1 MDGDARF
8 DWDTA
13 NDDLRPIAPL
23 LLTPEQAAASLGI
36 SRTKVYEL
44 IGTGQ
49 LESVRIGT
57 SRRIAVA
64 ALEEF
69 VEHLRTRAA

>member
-1 MDGDARF
+1 MDTDARLNLAPTE
-8 DWDTA
+8 DQV
-13 NDDLRPIAPL
+13 RPMAPL
-23 LLTPEQAAASLGI
+23 LLTPEQAAAVLGI
-36 SRTKVYEL
+36 CRTKVYEL
-44 IGTGQ
+44 IGTGK

-69 VEHLRTRAA
+69 VPAAVHLGG